1 MTEWTFLDVVFVAG
15 YFFAAV
21 LSMRVILMLIEPL
34 MRFKS
39 QANACPPHVWK
50 WMEANPRLSTIA
62 GLECQKCHRR
72 PDGLQNGESWI
83 API

>member
-1 MTEWTFLDVVFVAG
+1 MTEWTFLDAAFV
-15 YFFAAV
+15 FFAV
-21 LSMRVILMLIEPL
+21 LLFMRVLITLLEPL

-62 GLECQKCHRR
+62 GLECQKCHQR
-72 PDGLQNGESWI
+72 PESRQNGESWTVL
-83 API
+83 PP